1 MYFDKFPFRDGLS
14 LFSFVNVLQLNL
26 IELNLSEFDLIE
38 LNLSEFDL
46 IKFDLI
52 KFDLIEFD
60 LIKFDLIEFEEAYKF
75 KERQC
80 RKQRW
85 RS

>member
-1 MYFDKFPFRDGLS
+1 LYFDKFPFRDGLS

-38 LNLSEFDL
+38 LNLNE
-46 IKFDLI
+46 FDLI